1 MMKQQIDYEN
11 GKIFPMILRFSIPA
25 ALSLLI
31 SAIYNIVDR
40 IFVGNYVGN
49 VALAALSICFPL
61 SFMMIAFGLMC
72 SAGGSTL
79 FTLFRG
85 RKEKEH
91 ADAAFGNAF
100 FLTVGF
106 EVILMAVL
114 LCFSRQLLKIFG
126 VTETTYDMALAYYK
140 IVSLGCVFQGLSFV
154 FCDFTRVS
162 GKPVMGMMVTAVGA
176 VTNIIL
182 DAVFVAVAGWGVEG
196 AAWATVIGQ
205 MASALFGGFLIF
217 GGKTMVRP
225 GRKTLRFDFS
235 IARQLLDCGF
245 AFWIGQMAMGFIALV
260 YNGQLGTYGGDVA
273 ISVYAVISSV
283 MTFVIMPASGISQ
296 GIQPILGFNYGRGLG
311 ERVKKVFIQASFLSV
326 GVTAVIWAGA
336 QLFPAWII
344 RMFGGGEEL
353 LKIGVPAL
361 RANFIFAPV
370 LGFVMLATT
379 FFQSIG
385 KPAASSIITLVRQ
398 VAALIPFIYIFPIF
412 LGTIGIFYAQPVSD
426 FIATGISIVLVAKEF
441 RNLQENL

>member
-1 MMKQQIDYEN
+1 MKQQTDYEN
-11 GKIFPMILRFSIPA
+11 GKIFPLILRFSIPA

-31 SAIYNIVDR
+31 SAVYNIVDR
-40 IFVGNYVGN
+40 MFVGNCVGN
-49 VALAALSICFPL
+49 MALAALSICFPL

-85 RKEKEH
+85 RGEQEC
-91 ADAAFGNAF
+91 ADAAFGSAF
-100 FLTVGF
+100 FLTAGF
-106 EVILMAVL
+106 EVVLMAAL
-114 LCFSRQLLKIFG
+114 LSFSHPLLKIFG
-126 VTETTYDMALAYYK
+126 VTETTYDMALAYYR

-162 GKPVMGMMVTAVGA
+162 GKPVMGMIVTAVGA
-176 VTNIIL
+176 VTNIVL
-182 DAVFVAVAGWGVEG
+182 DAVFVAGLGWGVEG

-205 MASALFGGFLIF
+205 IASVLFGGFLIF
-217 GGKTMVRP
+217 GGRTMVRP
-225 GRKTLRFDFS
+225 GKEALRFDGS
-235 IARQLLDCGF
+235 IGKQILECGF

-260 YNGQLGTYGGDVA
+260 YNGQLGKYGGDVA

-311 ERVKKVFIQASFLSV
+311 ERVKKVFVEASALSV
-326 GVTAVIWAGA
+326 GVTLVIWAGA
-336 QLFPAWII
+336 QLFPAVII
-344 RMFGGGEEL
+344 QMFGGGEEL

-361 RANFIFAPV
+361 RANFIFAPA

-385 KPAASSIITLVRQ
+385 KPTASSIITLVRQ
-398 VAALIPFIYIFPIF
+398 VAALIPFLYLLPML
-412 LGTIGIFYAQPVSD
+412 LGTMGIFYAQPVSD
-426 FIATGISIVLVAKEF
+426 LIATGISAVLMIKEF
-441 RNLQENL
+441 QQLNL